1 MDVQKALSTV
11 DLTESA
17 KQEMKYIH
25 SITEKYQADSLNR
38 GLEAFVESAALDI
51 PRNQRLNA
59 VCQTM
64 AKQTAEKIGWSL
76 NCVSEAEIEKYYL
89 QSVDIGLNGAFF
101 GPTHSN

>member
-1 MDVQKALSTV
+1 MDVQKALSAV

-76 NCVSEAEIEKYYL
+76 NCVPEAEIEKYYL

>member
-1 MDVQKALSTV
+1 MDVQKALSAV

-38 GLEAFVESAALDI
+38 GLEAFVESAAIDI

-59 VCQTM
+59 VCPPM
-64 AKQTAEKIGWSL
+64 AKQTVEKMGWSL
-76 NCVSEAEIEKYYL
+76 NCVPEAEIAKYYL

>member
-1 MDVQKALSTV
+1 MDVQKALSAG

-17 KQEMKYIH
+17 KQAMKYDH

-59 VCQTM
+59 VCPPM
-64 AKQTAEKIGWSL
+64 AKQTAEKMGWSL
-76 NCVSEAEIEKYYL
+76 NYVPETEIAKDYL
-89 QSVDIGLNGAFF
+89 QSVDSGLNGALF